1 MWLLVLLVVLMPLHA
16 FISTWGGTAIGPLW
30 LWKSWKELVL
40 LVFMVLSLGW
50 LVFTPAALKVLLK
63 DRLVLLVIGFLVL
76 SVGMAFMRLDTNGSN
91 ATLAGLASDLR
102 YFAVATLAYLLMRF
116 GGMGKPILEK
126 GLRFV
131 GVGAIVLSVIGL
143 LQVSVLPRD
152 LLTHFGYQYGVTIAP
167 YMTVDV
173 LEQGVLRAFATLRGP
188 NEFGAYLLVGLVA
201 VLTTFRS
208 RARLFGALVVA
219 SGIAVSHSRSAILG
233 AFIAVCAW
241 VFLQYGVEW
250 VKTFKKQLVVALG
263 VAVVLIAAVS
273 QTDVFR
279 LVVFHSAPGESHLTE
294 GPIDAHAA
302 AIANGVDQV
311 VSNPLGCGPGC
322 AGPASYYGDSPI
334 ISENYY
340 LQIAEET
347 GVVGLS
353 LWLGVVCVV
362 GVRLW
367 RQRADR
373 LALALLVSLLGLSFI
388 GLWLHVWA
396 DDPLSLTWWILA
408 GGVLGYNESR
418 QWKKS
423 KNTSHSKTS

>member
-1 MWLLVLLVVLMPLHA
+1 MPLHA
-16 FISTWGGTAIGPLW
+16 FVSTWGGTSVGPLW
-30 LWKSWKELVL
+30 LWKSWKELVIL
-40 LVFMVLSLGW
+40 ACMVLSLGW
-50 LVFTPAALKVLLK
+50 LAFNPAVFKQLIK
-63 DRLVLLVIGFLVL
+63 DRLVMVALGFLAL
-76 SVGMAFMRLDTNGSN
+76 SLGMAFVRVDNNGTD

-102 YFAVATLAYLLMRF
+102 YFAVATLGYLLMRF
-116 GGMGKPILEK
+116 GGLKNEALLMK

-131 GVGAIVLSVIGL
+131 AITAVVLSVIGL

-152 LLTHFGYQYGVTIAP
+152 LLTHFGYAYGHTIAP

-208 RARLFGALVVA
+208 RARVLAALVVS
-219 SGIAVSHSRSAILG
+219 SGIFVSHSRSAMLG
-233 AFIAVCAW
+233 ALIACGVW
-241 VFLQYGVEW
+241 LYLVYGLDGL
-250 VKTFKKQLVVALG
+250 KKYKKQLISVVAVG
-263 VAVVLIAAVS
+263 VVLVAAAS
-273 QTDVFR
+273 QTDAFR

-302 AIANGVDQV
+302 AIADGVDRV
-311 VSNPLGCGPGC
+311 TDNPLGCGSGC

-340 LQIAEET
+340 LQVAEEV
-347 GVVGLS
+347 GVAGLA
-353 LWLGVVCVV
+353 LWLGAVGIV

-367 RQRADR
+367 RLRTNR
-373 LALALLVSLLGLSFI
+373 LAVALLASLAGLSFI

-423 KNTSHSKTS
+423 KNTSLSKTS